1 MLDAG
6 HGGSDSGAVGYSNGN
21 VVLEKNLTL
30 EITYKVKEILE
41 NAGYTVSMTRTGD
54 TLPSLVERPTQA
66 NAENAAVL

>member
-54 TLPSLVERPTQA
+54 TLRHWL
-66 NAENAAVL
+66 NVLLKQMLKMLLFL